1 MPGGRTPKYDWDDK
15 RDVCYQLFVVEK
27 KSPNEIVTHFANH
40 FGVPESE
47 LPSARLFRR
56 QFTEK
61 WQFPPRKPKLT
72 PEDEAAIVSRI
83 RSLWEQNL
91 PVAQIRSTLD
101 EEGWELGDNEFQR
114 LRKGNGF
121 TRRGATGAYDVSSPA
136 GGAGPSKAKKRK
148 RDDVVEEPG
157 DTEWGAG
164 PGPSTYHSHGL
175 APQEAERRA
184 QHLAKVQQDS
194 DAALAKNKRR
204 RRIRGYGHLPPDE
217 PSLGPRYNSETTL
230 DECKAFLHLDNETY
244 MSLRSAYEQ
253 IAREMGIERKKT
265 VRENGLWEASK
276 ERLVRESH
284 HLSAVLHPLQP
295 DLERKLTAIDVIC
308 ADVTKRMR
316 GEGKKMTVGEA
327 NNVLGLSPSGSK
339 EVRRSFYNILVED
352 QYTTRLACGDAHWA
366 ELRQEWFDAFP
377 LLQQVMYEM
386 DPTRVKALE
395 VLCRDACKRYNDD
408 SLKKDPTR
416 RVYQQKLYGPGP
428 GSAKAKPV
436 VKPETAAQKKKRE
449 AAVAKK
455 EKDEAKVVK
464 KEGKKVTKIHAKT
477 PYAAGSQTQPINVDP
492 SLTSTTNGLIS
503 NPYTAGPP
511 PEPIPAYFRLAPASQ
526 IIGNHPRLWLGK
538 LTARTVAA
546 LHQAA
551 ASKAGAAK
559 VTKVHGLIKNE
570 EGTED
575 SYQID
580 REDELDAYLGAA
592 GEKATFLV
600 VLEGGY
606 A

>member
-61 WQFPPRKPKLT
+61 WQFPPRKPKLSS
-72 PEDEAAIVSRI
+72 EDEAAIVSRI

-101 EEGWELGDNEFQR
+101 DEGWELGDNEFQR

-121 TRRGATGAYDVSSPA
+121 TRRGATGAYDVSSPTGA
-136 GGAGPSKAKKRK
+136 GAGPSKAKKRK

-164 PGPSTYHSHGL
+164 PGPSTYHAHGL
-175 APQEAERRA
+175 PPQEAERRA

-230 DECKAFLHLDNETY
+230 DECKAFLHLDNDTY
-244 MSLRSAYEQ
+244 MQLRSAYEQ
-253 IAREMGIERKKT
+253 IAREM
-265 VRENGLWEASK
+265 
-276 ERLVRESH
+276 
-284 HLSAVLHPLQP
+284 
-295 DLERKLTAIDVIC
+295 AIDVIC

-327 NNVLGLSPSGSK
+327 NNVLGLNPSGSK

-477 PYAAGSQTQPINVDP
+477 PYTSGTQTQPINVDP
-492 SLTSTTNGLIS
+492 SLTSGLIS
-503 NPYTAGPP
+503 NPYTALPP
-511 PEPIPAYFRLAPASQ
+511 QEPIPAYFRLAPASQ

-538 LTARTVAA
+538 LTARTVGA

-559 VTKVHGLIKNE
+559 VTRVHGLIKNE
-570 EGTED
+570 DGTED

-580 REDELDAYLGAA
+580 GEDELDVYLGAA